1 MSKIDNPSAPQIFKS
16 TVIVH
21 LSVCALTAIVVGT
34 LYTLKSQAGEI
45 ASSEVGLDAFELLV
59 PIISLLSGFGAYYVG
74 KQKFKKIKDTD
85 TLASKLDVFRS
96 NSIILW
102 AALEGSAFFAAIT
115 FYLSGRTNLLLYAL
129 MLGVLLIYFRPLK
142 ARAAE
147 DLNLS
152 PDEIEEL
159 DES

>member
-1 MSKIDNPSAPQIFKS
+1 
-16 TVIVH
+16 
-21 LSVCALTAIVVGT
+21 
-34 LYTLKSQAGEI
+34 
-45 ASSEVGLDAFELLV
+45 
-59 PIISLLSGFGAYYVG
+59 
-74 KQKFKKIKDTD
+74 
-85 TLASKLDVFRS
+85 
-96 NSIILW
+96 
-102 AALEGSAFFAAIT
+102 
-115 FYLSGRTNLLLYAL
+115 